1 MAIQTEIKGL
11 STEEVIASRLKNGS
25 NSLEHQEKNNFWVAV
40 LAICTEPMFLLLA
53 TATSIYFI
61 TGEHSNGIFMS
72 IAIVLIASISLY
84 QESKSKN
91 AIKALEKLT
100 QPKSK
105 VIRNGELI
113 EISSED
119 IVLGDY
125 IQIEEGTFV
134 PADGTIIQSNDF
146 TVNESILTGE
156 SFSVTKNE
164 KSENKEVFQGTIVAS
179 GLAICIVTAIGNT
192 TQLGKIG
199 KSLSSIEEEKTPLQK
214 QIENFA

>member
-11 STEEVIASRLKNGS
+11 TEAEITASRIKNGT
-25 NSLEHQEKNNFWVAV
+25 NSLDHQQTNNIWISVVKIAK
-40 LAICTEPMFLLLA
+40 EPMFILLVL
-53 TATSIYFI
+53 ATSIYFI

-91 AIKALEKLT
+91 AIQALEKLT

-113 EISSED
+113 EIASEE
-119 IVLGDY
+119 IVVGDC
-125 IQIEEGTFV
+125 IQIEEGSFI
-134 PADGTIIQSNDF
+134 PADGIIILSNDF
-146 TVNESILTGE
+146 TVNESVLTGE

-164 KSENKEVFQGTIVAS
+164 KSENKNVFQGTIVAS
-179 GLAICIVTAIGNT
+179 GLAICMVTAIGNT

-199 KSLSSIEEEKTPLQK
+199 KSLSSI
-214 QIENFA
+214 